1 MRIPDLEIGL
11 LRTFIAVAD
20 SGSFTAAADVVG
32 RSQSA
37 VSQQILR
44 LEHLIGR
51 RVFERTSRSLRL
63 TPTGERLLAGAHGII
78 DANDRLVH
86 ALKQP
91 AAKGLLRLGISE
103 DFLPGQLPRT
113 LARFARLYPGVAID
127 LTTGLSRDL
136 IDAYDNGQFD
146 AVIAK
151 KDAPAR
157 PGRVIWREPLLWM
170 AAANHVERNDEPAH
184 LVMLPK
190 PCFYRDLMAAALGK
204 AGRDWVVG
212 CTASSLTGV
221 RAAVAGGLGVS
232 VLGRSFLRQDM
243 RVLDDPDRWPPL
255 PSMEIVVLGEEAR
268 TAELVRMLVAYLTEN
283 LQWTGRRRPNVFE
296 ESG

>member
-44 LEHLIGR
+44 LEHLVGR

-113 LARFARLYPGVAID
+113 LARFARLYPGVALYGID
-127 LTTGLSRDL
+127 ISREML
-136 IDAYDNGQFD
+136 
-146 AVIAK
+146 
-151 KDAPAR
+151 
-157 PGRVIWREPLLWM
+157 
-170 AAANHVERNDEPAH
+170 AAAGAAVERNGLRGRVRLARADAAGFDPAATFGCEAYDRIFISYAVSMIPQWRA
-184 LVMLPK
+184 VME
-190 PCFYRDLMAAALGK
+190 AAARRLAPGGELHIADFGDMAGLPGWSK
-204 AGRDWVVG
+204 AAMYTWLRWYHVTPRPDLFG
-212 CTASSLTGV
+212 AA
-221 RAAVAGGLGVS
+221 AAVATAIGGTHEERRLHRGFSWIS
-232 VLGRSFLRQDM
+232 V
-243 RVLDDPDRWPPL
+243 VK
-255 PSMEIVVLGEEAR
+255 
-268 TAELVRMLVAYLTEN
+268 
-283 LQWTGRRRPNVFE
+283 RP
-296 ESG
+296 